1 MDDREKFWNS
11 EESKEKERIAD
22 EKVRKKSEIKQL
34 GMYMKYH
41 FISKIEIW
49 KKRIWKN
56 IFFLDLERRA
66 REERESKLREAAITE
81 RERKTSTLKEK
92 EAKIDNIHSED
103 GKKTSYLMVFHT
115 KTVVFSKNL
124 RPYSLMNMRLL
135 HILFN

>member
-103 GKKTSYLMVFHT
+103 GKKTSSLTVCHVKKMSSSAKMWGHT
-115 KTVVFSKNL
+115 A
-124 RPYSLMNMRLL
+124 
-135 HILFN
+135 

>member
-34 GMYMKYH
+34 GTYVHNILFNYLVELKYEKG
-41 FISKIEIW
+41 FDF
-49 KKRIWKN
+49 
-56 IFFLDLERRA
+56 FFLDLERRA

-81 RERKTSTLKEK
+81 RERKISTLKEK

-103 GKKTSYLMVFHT
+103 GKKTSYVIVKFCL
-115 KTVVFSKNL
+115 N
-124 RPYSLMNMRLL
+124 
-135 HILFN
+135 